1 MHIACVSHLDQY
13 LDDDKSKTKKL
24 ENSSGMHTC
33 SKQSTLS
40 CLIYYVRIN
49 SVCKRFES
57 LTALHK
63 FPINVLLLLF
73 SFVGCAIPT
82 GAGKGKLEP
91 AEDKA
96 VYFVCRWCEWEVEL
110 LRVIE

>member
-1 MHIACVSHLDQY
+1 
-13 LDDDKSKTKKL
+13 
-24 ENSSGMHTC
+24 MHTC
-33 SKQSTLS
+33 SKQSTLN
-40 CLIYYVRIN
+40 CLIYYVRIS
-49 SVCKRFES
+49 SVCTVKCFES
-57 LTALHK
+57 LKALHK
-63 FPINVLLLLF
+63 FPINALLLLLF

-110 LRVIE
+110 LRGIE